1 MTRSNE
7 GWYGQR
13 MTSHPSSLVGT
24 DVDVYW
30 NLHKGAW
37 SVRDRKTRLVVAR
50 VDAITLTDVQF
61 KVSAAGN
68 ARVRSEGRK
77 NVHAFARGRL
87 ETIGADVF
95 DPAGRSIT
103 YNPYK
108 YTTFV
113 TADDEVP
120 VRFARMAWLSGRTV
134 RAVGTSQA

>member
-1 MTRSNE
+1 MTN
-7 GWYGQR
+7 
-13 MTSHPSSLVGT
+13 HPASLIGT

-77 NVHAFARGRL
+77 NVHAFARG
-87 ETIGADVF
+87 TVASVGDHGAPVGF
-95 DPAGRSIT
+95 GPAVPVT

-113 TADDEVP
+113 SKTTDAPIHTADQ
-120 VRFARMAWLSGRTV
+120 AWLVG
-134 RAVGTSQA
+134 RAVWASA